1 MTVNL
6 RVREIRARDRPPL
19 DRPTRARL
27 AQSHRTRLRGHRAA
41 GDALRIPGSIVLSG
55 LALLAGPCAWAD
67 SAEATAFFAEAK
79 AAFDAEDFSKA
90 RALFE
95 RARAEGMQGPV
106 IHYNIG
112 AAAFRGGDLPRAERA
127 FREVAETSNT
137 QSMTALAHYNLGL
150 VAMQTRE
157 EEEARRWFERTIAE
171 SPDQRVVE
179 LASRR
184 LTELPEPRAPAWS
197 YYSRGGFGYD
207 DNVSLCSSSIEGT
220 ATGVEDTY
228 GELIFAGSYSFGAW
242 RVDASGAMLEYTS
255 HNEFSQSI
263 YSLGG
268 ARVFTLENWYFEVGA
283 SGAQFALGGDV
294 YERDTAASALA
305 SRVFSNGSRLRAQLR
320 ASRVDGKS
328 DFTGLTGDRKELGVY
343 FDKNWRSWIFGVHA
357 RAEDND
363 SEDPLF
369 ASRWFQVGTEARYAL
384 SPAWGLTASA
394 ALRRIQHGAQPE
406 VLDSWS
412 DNRAT
417 LQLGVTRALWKQTQ
431 LFVRVEHERNSSP
444 VVGYD
449 YDRNWIAA
457 SIEKWR

>member
-1 MTVNL
+1 M
-6 RVREIRARDRPPL
+6 
-19 DRPTRARL
+19 
-27 AQSHRTRLRGHRAA
+27 
-41 GDALRIPGSIVLSG
+41 RISGSIVFSG
-55 LALLAGPCAWAD
+55 LALLAGPRARAD
-67 SAEATAFFAEAK
+67 SAEATALFAEAK
-79 AAFDAEDFSKA
+79 AAFEAEDFSKA

-127 FREVAETSNT
+127 FREVAEASNT
-137 QSMTALAHYNLGL
+137 PSMTALAHYNLGL

-157 EEEARRWFERTIAE
+157 DQEARRWFERTIAE
-171 SPDQRVVE
+171 SPDRRVVD

-184 LTELPEPRAPAWS
+184 LAELPEQRAPAWS

-207 DNVSLCSSSIEGT
+207 DNVSLRSSSIEGT

-283 SGAQFALGGDV
+283 SGAQFSLGGDV
-294 YERDTAASALA
+294 YERDVAASALA
-305 SRVFSNGSRLRAQLR
+305 SRVFSGGSRLRAQFR
-320 ASRVDGKS
+320 ASQVEGKGV
-328 DFTGLTGDRKELGVY
+328 FTGLTGDRKELGLF
-343 FDKNWRSWIFGVHA
+343 FDRNWRSWIFGVHA

-384 SPAWGLTASA
+384 SPSWGLTASA
-394 ALRRIQHGAQPE
+394 ALRRIQHPAQPE
-406 VLDSWS
+406 ILDSWN

-457 SIEKWR
+457 SIENWR